1 MPDDNNSA
9 LPAPSNGPGTG
20 AISNP
25 GSMIHGV
32 YRYIRTGFLPC
43 RGCLEA
49 GKCAEYDERGTCD
62 HLARLLDER
71 IRAVEDLPQID
82 PATDAPLVLAYARE
96 LVLQDV
102 ILWRMQKTG
111 PVVEGKDGEAQ
122 EARLLHSYHDSVIK
136 MLKLATALAITP
148 AKRKELKATGKN
160 LARLMAGD
168 GQ

>member
-1 MPDDNNSA
+1 VPDDD
-9 LPAPSNGPGTG
+9 LPAPTNSPGTG
-20 AISNP
+20 AIASL
-25 GSMIHGV
+25 GRTIHGV
-32 YRYIRTGFLPC
+32 YGYIRSGFLPC
-43 RGCLEA
+43 IGCPEA
-49 GKCAEYDERGTCD
+49 DRCADFDEKGTCERLSRLVDERYQ
-62 HLARLLDER
+62 
-71 IRAVEDLPQID
+71 AVIDLPQID
-82 PATDAPLVLAYARE
+82 PATDGPLVLAYARE